1 MNNRVNK
8 IIKDEFEEIDQ
19 WIDTF
24 FSSIYKISEN
34 DFENQDVRNFFNSAT
49 ELLLN
54 VSKKSRIR
62 DKFVPYYYK
71 PSLTLICLLKSE
83 KTECEYN
90 LMYDRYNNEI
100 VFNTDLRNWE
110 NIRNIKDSFWT
121 ELLDAANKHDIQFS
135 SHSGP
140 FYETDKTPEFNANYK
155 SILFNL
161 MSVYITAMLEPEKE
175 RQNISFGQLEIVW
188 SIYDKCIADMM
199 TELEIAF
206 KLFYRFNYLL
216 WKSEDVRK
224 QNREN
229 RRKRELQ
236 KRK

>member
-1 MNNRVNK
+1 MNSV
-8 IIKDEFEEIDQ
+8 E
-19 WIDTF
+19 TF
-24 FSSIYKISEN
+24 FQSINKISEN
-34 DFENQDVRNFFNSAT
+34 DFENEDIKNFFNSAT

-54 VSKKSRIR
+54 ASKKSRIR

-83 KTECEYN
+83 KTVCEYS
-90 LMYDRYNNEI
+90 LMYDRYKNEI
-100 VFNTDLRNWE
+100 VFNTDLHNWE
-110 NIRNIKDSFWT
+110 NIRNINDSFWI
-121 ELLDAANKHDIQFS
+121 ELLDTANKYDIQFS

-140 FYETDKTPEFNANYK
+140 FYDTDKTPEFNANYK
-155 SILFNL
+155 SIMFNL
-161 MSVYITAMLEPEKE
+161 MSVYVTAMLESGDK

-224 QNREN
+224 QNRDN
-229 RRKRELQ
+229 RRKRAL
-236 KRK
+236 KKHK

>member
-1 MNNRVNK
+1 MNNHRNK
-8 IIKDEFEEIDQ
+8 IIKIEELDE
-19 WIDTF
+19 WIETF
-24 FSSIYKISEN
+24 FTSIYKISEN
-34 DFENQDVRNFFNSAT
+34 DFKNQEVRNFFVSTT
-49 ELLLN
+49 EILLN

-62 DKFVPYYYK
+62 DKFVPFYYN
-71 PSLTLICLLKSE
+71 PSLTLISVLKSE

-90 LMYDRYNNEI
+90 LIYDRYSDEI
-100 VFNTDLRNWE
+100 VFKTDIYNWE

-121 ELLDAANKHDIQFS
+121 EFLVVAQKYNIQFS

-140 FYETDKTPEFNANYK
+140 FYDVDNTPEFNANYK
-155 SILFNL
+155 SIVFNL

-175 RQNISFGQLEIVW
+175 RQNLSFGQLEIVW
-188 SIYDKCIADMM
+188 NIYGICIADMM

-224 QNREN
+224 QNRVN
-229 RRKRELQ
+229 RLKSKL
-236 KRK
+236 KKSK